1 MSADPGSERDAPSS
15 PGIVA
20 PRARVMVVE
29 DDDTVADVLREV
41 LADGAFELTFVAT
54 AEQALQH
61 LAAGCPDLI
70 LTDISLPGKSGLDVM
85 RAARHADPEVAV
97 VLMTGHATV
106 QTSIDAL
113 REGASDYITKPF
125 DDITEIPKTL
135 ERHLR
140 SRRLKVENRA
150 LLEQLQRQNEVL
162 HRHELELRERI
173 ALATSNLDTL
183 YRVSM
188 EIGANLELLPRLARI
203 VETASRLVGAG
214 AAVVYLQSE
223 DSGEYRAAAVHG
235 LELPL
240 DDPALPHFVSGE
252 GWLGAAVLSQAP
264 ARFGADGAESRA
276 LPGFPGTV
284 VRDVL
289 AVPMVQERL
298 AIGVLV
304 VLDRAEG
311 FTDDDLEFLRMF
323 ATQAAVQVRNSQLFE
338 RTKVLDR
345 LKSDFV
351 AVVSHEIR
359 TPLTSVK
366 GAVELLSDAR
376 YFQNSDQQAKLL
388 SIAHANAERLL
399 LLINDILD
407 FSKLESASLP
417 MSIERQPL
425 EPIVRQ
431 AAQNLRMLLEERRIQ
446 LDIAVPADLPEGL
459 LDPHR
464 ITQVVTNLLGNAI
477 KFSPPGG
484 RVRIEA
490 SSSEEVLRLSVR
502 DHGDGIAPK
511 DIPRLFKKFQQIDSG
526 STRKVGGTGL
536 GLVIS
541 KGIIEQHGGRI
552 GVESVPGEGSTF
564 WFTLPV
570 AGAAP
575 GEVSL
580 AA

>member
-29 DDDTVADVLREV
+29 DDATVADVLREV
-41 LADGAFELTFVAT
+41 LVDEPFELTFVAT
-54 AEQALQH
+54 AEEAMRH
-61 LAAGCPDLI
+61 LAGGCPDLI

-85 RAARHADPEVAV
+85 RVARHADPEVAV

-106 QTSIDAL
+106 QNSIDAL

-140 SRRLKVENRA
+140 SRRLKLENRA

-162 HRHELELRERI
+162 QRHELELRERI

-188 EIGANLELLPRLARI
+188 EIGANLELQPRLARV
-203 VETASRLVGAG
+203 VETAARLVGAA
-214 AAVVYLQSE
+214 AAVVYLQTD
-223 DSGEYRAAAVHG
+223 DSSEYRAAAVHG
-235 LELPL
+235 LEWPA
-240 DDPALPHFVSGE
+240 DDPTLPHFQAGQ
-252 GWLGAAVLSQAP
+252 GWLGQAVNAQAP
-264 ARFGADGAESRA
+264 SRFGQAGSESRE
-276 LPGFPGTV
+276 LPGFPGRV
-284 VRDVL
+284 ARDALV
-289 AVPMVQERL
+289 VPMVQERV

-304 VLDRAEG
+304 VLDRGES

-323 ATQAAVQVRNSQLFE
+323 TTQAAVQVRNSQLFE

-417 MSIERQPL
+417 MSIERQSL
-425 EPIVRQ
+425 EPVVRQ

-446 LDIAVPADLPEGL
+446 LEISLPDVLPEGL
-459 LDPHR
+459 LDAHR
-464 ITQVVTNLLGNAI
+464 ITQVVTNLLSNAI

-484 RVRIEA
+484 RVRIDA
-490 SSSEEVLRLSVR
+490 SSSDEVLRLSVR
-502 DHGDGIAPK
+502 DHGDGIAAK
-511 DIPRLFKKFQQIDSG
+511 DLPRLFKKFQQIDSG

-541 KGIIEQHGGRI
+541 KGIVEQHGGRI
-552 GVESVPGEGSTF
+552 GVESAPGEGSTF

-570 AGAAP
+570 ADAGS
-575 GEVSL
+575 GEVSR

>member
-1 MSADPGSERDAPSS
+1 
-15 PGIVA
+15 
-20 PRARVMVVE
+20 
-29 DDDTVADVLREV
+29 
-41 LADGAFELTFVAT
+41 
-54 AEQALQH
+54 
-61 LAAGCPDLI
+61 
-70 LTDISLPGKSGLDVM
+70 
-85 RAARHADPEVAV
+85 V

-106 QTSIDAL
+106 QNSIDAL
-113 REGASDYITKPF
+113 RQGASDYITKPF
-125 DDITEIPKTL
+125 DDITEIPRTL

-150 LLEQLQRQNEVL
+150 LLEQLRRQNEVL
-162 HRHELELRERI
+162 QRHEQELRERI
-173 ALATSNLDTL
+173 AVATRNLGTL

-188 EIGANLELLPRLARI
+188 EIGADLELQPRLTRI
-203 VETASRLVGAG
+203 VNTAATLVEAE
-214 AAVVYLQSE
+214 AAVIYLRNE
-223 DSGEYRAAAVHG
+223 EGEEYRAAVVRG

-240 DDPALPHFVSGE
+240 GDPTAPHFLIGQ
-252 GWLGAAVLSQAP
+252 GWLGEAVMAQVPARLGPAP
-264 ARFGADGAESRA
+264 AAFE
-276 LPGFPGTV
+276 LPGFPA
-284 VRDVL
+284 RSAREVL
-289 AVPMVQERL
+289 VAPMVQGPQSV
-298 AIGVLV
+298 GVIV
-304 VLDRAEG
+304 VFDRAAP
-311 FTDDDLEFLRMF
+311 FTDEDLEFLRMF
-323 ATQAAVQVRNSQLFE
+323 ATQAAVQVRNSQLYE

-376 YFQNSDQQAKLL
+376 YFRNSEQQGKLL

-417 MSIERQPL
+417 MNLERQRLDP
-425 EPIVRQ
+425 VVHQ

-446 LDIAVPADLPEGL
+446 LDLDLPRDLPEGL

-464 ITQVVTNLLGNAI
+464 ITQVVTNLLSNAI

-484 RVRIEA
+484 HVRISAGATEG
-490 SSSEEVLRLSVR
+490 VLRVAVR
-502 DHGDGIAPK
+502 DQGEGISGK
-511 DIPRLFKKFQQIDSG
+511 DLPRLFRKFQQIDSG

-564 WFTLPV
+564 WFTLPMADAV
-570 AGAAP
+570 DAAGDAA
-575 GEVSL
+575 GD
-580 AA
+580 AAA